1 MHDLEKSVTPS
12 ESNTVFKPH
21 YLQSDLDPFHF
32 DTTDEPINKMT
43 LYANKDN
50 LTEQTT

>member
-21 YLQSDLDPFHF
+21 YLQSDLDPFHL
-32 DTTDEPINKMT
+32 I
-43 LYANKDN
+43 
-50 LTEQTT
+50 

>member
-21 YLQSDLDPFHF
+21 YLQSDLDPFHLIWPWHYRWAYQYDDF
-32 DTTDEPINKMT
+32 VCK
-43 LYANKDN
+43 
-50 LTEQTT
+50 